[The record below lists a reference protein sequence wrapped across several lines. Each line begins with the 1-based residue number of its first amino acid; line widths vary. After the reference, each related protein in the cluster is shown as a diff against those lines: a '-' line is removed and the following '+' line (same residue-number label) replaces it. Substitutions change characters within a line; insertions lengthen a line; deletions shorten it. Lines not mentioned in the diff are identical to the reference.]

1 MRDHIDWLTFT
12 MTMQYGAVTGVARDF
27 AEEYALAIEQT
38 FLTTFGANLVAK
50 AFGGKWEKNE
60 RSRAPYMDAWKLGEG
75 QATLFAS
82 PTLMHCCVEI
92 SGKGCELLIS
102 AGLLDLVLS
111 AIHERVTRIDIASDI
126 ETNIRPTEFVSEVN
140 HERMR
145 ASGYQNSDSG
155 ETCYVGSQKSD
166 RYARV
171 YRYNAPHPRAHLLRV
186 EHVFRRDYAKKVA
199 HEVLAGG
206 VYAVADAAGKAFGW
220 AHEVWAKN
228 SVNVVDLSIVAAERN
243 EGKTV
248 YWLVHAVAPAFRKLC
263 ESGTITDPKEFIA
276 RYFLST
282 Q

>member
-12 MTMQYGAVTGVARDF
+12 MTMQYGDVSASASDF

-38 FLTTFGANLVAK
+38 FLTTFGADLVAK

-60 RSRAPYMDAWKLGEG
+60 RSRAPYTDSWKLAEREI
-75 QATLFAS
+75 TLFAS
-82 PTLMHCCVEI
+82 PSLSHCCVEI
-92 SGKGCELLIS
+92 SGKGCELQIQ
-102 AGLLDLVLS
+102 GGNMEKILS
-111 AIHERVTRIDIASDI
+111 AVKERVTRIDIASDI
-126 ETNIRPTEFVSEVN
+126 QTDVRPTEFVSQTS

-220 AHEVWAKN
+220 AHEVWEKHP
-228 SVNVVDLSIVAAERN
+228 VNMVDLSIVAAERN

-248 YWLVHAVAPAFRKLC
+248 YWLVHSVAPAFRKLC
-263 ESGTITDPKEFIA
+263 ESGTITDPEEFIA
-276 RYFLST
+276 RYFIST
-282 Q
+282 T